1 VDTNRL
7 KISEMTEVD
16 LKGVLAIERFSFPIP
31 WNEEMFKSELYLD
44 FAHNFTGKLNSSG
57 NGDILV
63 SYICSWLFHGEA
75 HILNIAVHPDYRRM
89 GLGTH
94 LMRFFCD
101 FCLAMKVKTIILD
114 VRISNHPAIKM
125 YRKMGFRKLGLR
137 PRYYA
142 DNGED
147 ALIMGLKLNGRR
159 RLREKCN
166 CRSTGRS
173 TSSRS

>member
-1 VDTNRL
+1 
-7 KISEMTEVD
+7 MTKVD

-31 WNEEMFKSELYLD
+31 WNEEMFKSELCLD
-44 FAHNFTGKLNSSG
+44 FAHNFTGKLNSNG

-63 SYICSWLFHGEA
+63 GYICSWLFHGEA

-101 FCLAMKVKTIILD
+101 FCLTMKVKTITLD
-114 VRISNHPAIKM
+114 VRSSNHPAIKM

-137 PRYYA
+137 PHYYA

-147 ALIMGLKLNGRR
+147 ALIMGLKLNGR
-159 RLREKCN
+159 
-166 CRSTGRS
+166 
-173 TSSRS
+173 

>member
-1 VDTNRL
+1 
-7 KISEMTEVD
+7 MTEVD

-31 WNEEMFKSELYLD
+31 WNEEMFKSELCLD
-44 FAHNFTGKLNSSG
+44 FAHNFTGKLNSNG

-63 SYICSWLFHGEA
+63 GYICSWLFHGEA

-94 LMRFFCD
+94 LMRFFYD
-101 FCLAMKVKTIILD
+101 FCLTMKVKTITLD
-114 VRISNHPAIKM
+114 VRSSNHPAIKM

-137 PRYYA
+137 PHYYA

-147 ALIMGLKLNGRR
+147 ALIMGLKLNGR
-159 RLREKCN
+159 
-166 CRSTGRS
+166 
-173 TSSRS
+173 